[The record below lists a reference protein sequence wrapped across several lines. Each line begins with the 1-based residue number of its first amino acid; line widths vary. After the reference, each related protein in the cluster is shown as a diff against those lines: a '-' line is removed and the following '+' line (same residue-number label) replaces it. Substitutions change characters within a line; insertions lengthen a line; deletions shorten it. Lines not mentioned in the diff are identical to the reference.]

1 MWHIHTIEYYSVIET
16 HEILIYAIIL
26 IMLRK
31 VSQSKKKKATDC
43 MIPYLFSVP
52 VEDLV

>member
-31 VSQSKKKKATDC
+31 VSQSKKKRPQ
-43 MIPYLFSVP
+43 IV
-52 VEDLV
+52 